1 MNDQLQLLY
10 DFALAL
16 AEIAYQN
23 NEVPVGAVI
32 FKDNTYEVVAPGFN
46 QMRSNKS
53 SLDHAEMLALRLAMS
68 RMGKE
73 RLIGCSMITTLE
85 PCPMCAQGISFARLT
100 SIIFS
105 AEDKKSGGILH
116 GPKIYNSSSCHHK
129 PSIIRLDDD
138 DRSKKLLILSS
149 LYITFFKG
157 IVSSAIN
164 TDTFIAI

>member
-1 MNDQLQLLY
+1 MNDQLLLLY
-10 DFALAL
+10 DFAFGL

-23 NEVPVGAVI
+23 DEVPVGAVI

-46 QMRSNKS
+46 QMKSNKS

-85 PCPMCAQGISFARLT
+85 PCPMCAQAISFARLT

-105 AEDKKSGGILH
+105 AEDKKSGGILN
-116 GPKIYNSSSCHHK
+116 GPRIYNSSSCHHK
-129 PSIIRLDDD
+129 PSVIRLDDD
-138 DRSKKLLILSS
+138 DRSKKLLQR
-149 LYITFFKG
+149 FFQNKR
-157 IVSSAIN
+157 IN
-164 TDTFIAI
+164 RAN

>member
-1 MNDQLQLLY
+1 MNDQLLLLY
-10 DFALAL
+10 DFALGL

-23 NEVPVGAVI
+23 DEVPVGAVI
-32 FKDNTYEVVAPGFN
+32 FKDNTYEVGAPGFN
-46 QMRSNKS
+46 QIKSNKS

-68 RMGKE
+68 RMGEE

-85 PCPMCAQGISFARLT
+85 PCPMCAQAISFARLT

-129 PSIIRLDDD
+129 PSVIRLDDN
-138 DRSKKLLILSS
+138 DRSKKLLQK
-149 LYITFFKG
+149 FFQDKRQNK
-157 IVSSAIN
+157 AN
-164 TDTFIAI
+164 

>member
-1 MNDQLQLLY
+1 MNDQLLLLY
-10 DFALAL
+10 DFAFSL

-23 NEVPVGAVI
+23 DEVPVGAVI

-46 QMRSNKS
+46 QMKSNKS

-85 PCPMCAQGISFARLT
+85 PCPMCAQAISFARLT

-105 AEDKKSGGILH
+105 TEDKKSGGILH

-129 PSIIRLDDD
+129 PSVIRLDDE
-138 DRSKKLLILSS
+138 DRSKKLLQR
-149 LYITFFKG
+149 FFQNKRKNR
-157 IVSSAIN
+157 AN
-164 TDTFIAI
+164 

>member
-1 MNDQLQLLY
+1 MNDQLLLLY
-10 DFALAL
+10 DFAFGL

-23 NEVPVGAVI
+23 DEVPVGAVI

-46 QMRSNKS
+46 QMKSNKS

-85 PCPMCAQGISFARLT
+85 PCPMCAQAISFARLT
-100 SIIFS
+100 SVILS

-129 PSIIRLDDD
+129 PSVIRLDDG
-138 DRSKKLLILSS
+138 DRSKKLLQR
-149 LYITFFKG
+149 FFQNKRKNR
-157 IVSSAIN
+157 AN
-164 TDTFIAI
+164 